1 MLKNILA
8 TLLACC
14 AAAAFANVEIN
25 TANRAELEAVK
36 GLGVHAVE
44 KIIDERAKGSFK
56 DWNDLTQR
64 VGGIKNASAARLSSA
79 GLTVNG
85 ESLQAAPS
93 SARSKAVQGTDAAAS
108 GTQPNDR

>member
-1 MLKNILA
+1 MIKSIFA
-8 TLLACC
+8 MLLACC

-36 GLGVHAVE
+36 GLGIHMVE

-56 DWNDLTQR
+56 DWSDVTQR
-64 VGGIKNASAARLSSA
+64 VDGIKNTSAAKLSAA

-85 ESLQAAPS
+85 ESFQAANHTS
-93 SARSKAVQGTDAAAS
+93 SKGPDIAAS
-108 GTQPNDR
+108 GAQPSRR

>member
-8 TLLACC
+8 ALLAGC

-36 GLGVHAVE
+36 GLGIQMVE
-44 KIIDERAKGSFK
+44 KIIDEREKGSFK
-56 DWNDLTQR
+56 DWSDVTQR
-64 VGGIKNASAARLSSA
+64 VGGIKNASAARLSAS

-85 ESLQAAPS
+85 ESFKAANHKS
-93 SARSKAVQGTDAAAS
+93 SKGVDTAAS
-108 GTQPNDR
+108 GAQPTGR